1 MWCRVWALILT
12 CASAGSFRLAC
23 SKGRGR
29 GLLMALELG
38 HGSAVDLRLNTKLRT
53 EGGGQTHDGKDE
65 QNGEL
70 HSGLY
75 GAFFAFLH

>member
-1 MWCRVWALILT
+1 LGTFLDMLSCMRLPA
-12 CASAGSFRLAC
+12 RLAAGAEEGGEGG
-23 SKGRGR
+23 KITV
-29 GLLMALELG
+29 
-38 HGSAVDLRLNTKLRT
+38 SAVDLRLNTKLRT

>member
-1 MWCRVWALILT
+1 
-12 CASAGSFRLAC
+12 
-23 SKGRGR
+23 
-29 GLLMALELG
+29 
-38 HGSAVDLRLNTKLRT
+38 LRLNTKLRT